1 MRKLSALLLISVFVL
16 SLAACKKNNT
26 SSDASSTSLA
36 SLQSEQ
42 SESASSKQA
51 GEDITVI
58 SEESKPESVSST
70 VSPDKNGNTSKTS
83 PKQNVSSQPKQSTP
97 SQNPDSGTQP
107 TQPSQPTQP
116 TKLNPKTDFKIGR
129 YRAISLDNNN
139 NQICYSIDL
148 EFQKGEQYNGYLTY
162 YAQQFYTKELFQQIT
177 KERFEQNGFTPEY
190 TSIILNGVTY
200 YGFNGD
206 FNFLNGVF
214 EITDTLVKVDNQEGK
229 LDNLSLNADGNLVLE
244 TNGGVIDAKIGTIFT
259 FVQ

>member
-42 SESASSKQA
+42 SESASSEQA

-116 TKLNPKTDFKIGR
+116 TKLNPKTDFKYGK
-129 YRAISLDNNN
+129 YFGKYFGEN
-139 NQICYSIDL
+139 NQRYY
-148 EFQKGEQYNGYLTY
+148 EVYLTFNKEY
-162 YAQQFYTKELFQQIT
+162 GSVEITEYDYCTKEYLI
-177 KERFEQNGFTPEY
+177 KEYGTDPENMY
-190 TSIILNGVTY
+190 INKKVLNGITY
-200 YGFNGD
+200 YDIGMG
-206 FNFLNGVF
+206 GAVPEGF
-214 EITDTLVKVDNQEGK
+214 EITDTVIKISRGYDTWEE
-229 LDNLSLNADGNLVLE
+229 LSLNADGTLTIE
-244 TNGGVIDAKIGTIFT
+244 TSVEYGHGAVGTIYT

>member
-42 SESASSKQA
+42 SESASSEQA
-51 GEDITVI
+51 GEDVTVS

-116 TKLNPKTDFKIGR
+116 TKLNPKTDFKYGK
-129 YRAISLDNNN
+129 YFGKYFGEN
-139 NQICYSIDL
+139 NQRYY
-148 EFQKGEQYNGYLTY
+148 EVYLTFNKEY
-162 YAQQFYTKELFQQIT
+162 GSVEISEYDYYTKEYLM
-177 KERFEQNGFTPEY
+177 KEYGTDPENMY
-190 TSIILNGVTY
+190 INKKVLNGITY
-200 YGFNGD
+200 YDIGMG
-206 FNFLNGVF
+206 GAVPEGF
-214 EITDTLVKVDNQEGK
+214 EITDTVIKISRGYDTWEE
-229 LDNLSLNADGNLVLE
+229 LSLNADGTLTIE
-244 TNGGVIDAKIGTIFT
+244 TSVEYGHGAVGTIYT
-259 FVQ
+259 FVQE

>member
-42 SESASSKQA
+42 SESASSEQA
-51 GEDITVI
+51 GEDVTVS
-58 SEESKPESVSST
+58 SEESKPGSVSST

-116 TKLNPKTDFKIGR
+116 TKLNPKTDFKYGK
-129 YRAISLDNNN
+129 YFGKYFGEN
-139 NQICYSIDL
+139 NQRYY
-148 EFQKGEQYNGYLTY
+148 EVYLTFNKEY
-162 YAQQFYTKELFQQIT
+162 GSVEITEYDYCTKEYLI
-177 KERFEQNGFTPEY
+177 KEYGTDPENMY
-190 TSIILNGVTY
+190 INKKVLNGITY
-200 YGFNGD
+200 YDIGMG
-206 FNFLNGVF
+206 GAVPEGF
-214 EITDTLVKVDNQEGK
+214 EITDTVIKISRGYDTWEE
-229 LDNLSLNADGNLVLE
+229 LSLNADGTLTIE
-244 TNGGVIDAKIGTIFT
+244 TSVEYGHGAVGTIYT